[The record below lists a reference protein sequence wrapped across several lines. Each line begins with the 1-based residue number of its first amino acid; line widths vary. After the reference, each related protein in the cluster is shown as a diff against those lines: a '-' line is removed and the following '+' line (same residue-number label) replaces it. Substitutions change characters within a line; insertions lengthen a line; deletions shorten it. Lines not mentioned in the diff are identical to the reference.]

1 MSPSSADDSRAA
13 PARRRRSRIT
23 LVLIGVFSVLI
34 VGEIL
39 TRLLPLEAFE
49 PDQLMLDFS
58 ATRYEAHPYLAYAP
72 RKSWSLDDG
81 QHSTSHNAL
90 GFRGPEMRR
99 EKRPGAL
106 RIVCVGGSST
116 YGHGPSSNE
125 HTWPM
130 QLDAMLD
137 EAYPDVLIEVIN
149 AGASG
154 YSTYESLINLAI
166 RIIDLE
172 PDMVAVYH
180 SINDVRLWRWPG
192 IQPDNSHWRAVWP
205 VYVQSSVTQAL
216 ENSRLFLVLRAAFT
230 DYTSKAEL
238 GSWVTRN
245 YGEVEPL
252 WDAPQMEGL
261 TFFRRNLEH
270 MIALCRQNDV
280 EIVLG
285 QQAWF
290 REDLERP
297 VDIKGMAFAAQ
308 VIDAVGEEVGVAVVD
323 VDAALPQERELFT
336 NDVHVTDEGA
346 RRIARAWADFIEVDG
361 FVERR
366 LNRFR
371 EER

>member
-1 MSPSSADDSRAA
+1 
-13 PARRRRSRIT
+13 
-23 LVLIGVFSVLI
+23 
-34 VGEIL
+34 
-39 TRLLPLEAFE
+39 
-49 PDQLMLDFS
+49 
-58 ATRYEAHPYLAYAP
+58 
-72 RKSWSLDDG
+72 
-81 QHSTSHNAL
+81 
-90 GFRGPEMRR
+90 
-99 EKRPGAL
+99 
-106 RIVCVGGSST
+106 
-116 YGHGPSSNE
+116 
-125 HTWPM
+125 M